1 MLKFAKLTAIV
12 LTVGNVFLLPA
23 STHATTLFQSVPD
36 LTGPA
41 YPSGVCSACLGSYR
55 VFDTFSLASNASI
68 DAVTVGVYPY
78 PFPTDMSVS
87 IWSISGG
94 APATQLFTETFTP
107 EQFVS
112 AVTYPDRVLVT
123 VDPIS
128 LVLAA
133 GAYDISFYNPNDLG
147 LIHYYGGAGLFYQQ
161 GNVVSYFGGSLG
173 GSLGF
178 VLSGDAL
185 TTPLP
190 ASLPLFATGLSALG
204 LLGWRRKRKVQAAV

>member
-1 MLKFAKLTAIV
+1 MKARLFGVVASIIATLIAI
-12 LTVGNVFLLPA
+12 PSSRA
-23 STHATTLFQSVPD
+23 STLFQSVPD
-36 LTGPA
+36 LTGPT
-41 YPSGVCSACLGSYR
+41 YLSGVCSACFGSYR

-68 DAVTVGVYPY
+68 DAVTVGVYPN

-112 AVTYPDRVLVT
+112 AVAYPDRVLVT

-133 GAYDISFYNPNDLG
+133 GTYDISFYNADGLA

-161 GNVVSYFGGSLG
+161 GNFVSDLGGSLG

-190 ASLPLFATGLSALG
+190 AALPLFATGLGALG
-204 LLGWRRKRKVQAAV
+204 LLGWRRKRK

>member
-1 MLKFAKLTAIV
+1 M
-12 LTVGNVFLLPA
+12 PSSRA
-23 STHATTLFQSVPD
+23 STLFQSVPD

-41 YPSGVCSACLGSYR
+41 YLSGVCSSCSGSFR

-78 PFPTDMSVS
+78 PFPTNISVS

-94 APATQLFTETFTP
+94 APASQLFTETFTP
-107 EQFVS
+107 GQFAS
-112 AVTYPDRVLVT
+112 TVTYPDRVLVT

-128 LVLAA
+128 LMLAA
-133 GAYDISFYNPNDLG
+133 GTYDISFYNADGLG

-161 GNVVSYFGGSLG
+161 GNAVSDLGGSLG

-178 VLSGDAL
+178 VLSGDAQ

-190 ASLPLFATGLSALG
+190 ATLPLFASGLGALG
-204 LLGWRRKRKVQAAV
+204 LLGWRRKRKAQTAA